1 MQLKKRVKKYF
12 EKERNQKEQNQISS
26 RKLEI

>member
-12 EKERNQKEQNQISS
+12 EKERSKKEQNQISS